1 MHDLLYVA
9 ELVNAIASG
18 DFGRVEDIL
27 PTLACMF

>member
-1 MHDLLYVA
+1 MRDLLYIA